1 MPFFAFHSQNIAANA
16 TVTPLTGW
24 QYERLPWPAL
34 VEIAYIATAI
44 GLVATVY
51 SGSDTLAEE
60 SPVSAGGTDG
70 VLPDQDKPML
80 EDIAAAGDKIKIS
93 VRETAGAATNDLM
106 GWVRVTRLG

>member
-1 MPFFAFHSQNIAANA
+1 MPFFPFHTQNVAAGG
-16 TVTPLTGW
+16 TYEPLTGW

-34 VEIAYIATAI
+34 VEVAFISDEI
-44 GLVATVY
+44 GFQATVY

-80 EDIAAAGDKIKIS
+80 EDIAAAGDKLKIRF
-93 VRETAGAATNDLM
+93 RETQASGTGDLM
-106 GWVRVTRLG
+106 GWVRITRLG